1 MHDFEAE
8 NKPGL
13 ITICRLIG
21 SQEIGGQEIPPPLEK
36 ISGPVYQLKQMVT
49 TIAVSDVKE
58 YMRIEGIQNAAVKY
72 TNTLEEAQEII
83 QQMENPD

>member
-1 MHDFEAE
+1 
-8 NKPGL
+8 
-13 ITICRLIG
+13 
-21 SQEIGGQEIPPPLEK
+21 
-36 ISGPVYQLKQMVT
+36 MVT